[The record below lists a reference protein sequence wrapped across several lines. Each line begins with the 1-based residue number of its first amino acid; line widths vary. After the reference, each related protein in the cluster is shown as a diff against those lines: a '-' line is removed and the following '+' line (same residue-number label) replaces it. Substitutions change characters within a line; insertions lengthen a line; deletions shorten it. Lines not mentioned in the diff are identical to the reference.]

1 MAAGGVA
8 AGAATTMTDRGA
20 SDARGAAPEG
30 AAPAARARR
39 PGPAGVMLASLGA
52 FFALL
57 AILAVQVRAG
67 EDPAL
72 GPAKPAAER
81 RVIVHRVVL
90 RRVVVTK
97 PAPRSSAPAASAPP
111 VSAPAPSA
119 PAPSAPAP
127 APAAP
132 APVTTGSS

>member
-1 MAAGGVA
+1 MA
-8 AGAATTMTDRGA
+8 AGAAGAVAATMTDGGP
-20 SDARGAAPEG
+20 SDPR
-30 AAPAARARR
+30 RR
-39 PGPAGVMLASLGA
+39 PGPAGLMLASLGA

-67 EDPAL
+67 GDPAL
-72 GPAKPAAER
+72 GPAKPAAEVAQR

-90 RRVVVTK
+90 RRVVVTEA
-97 PAPRSSAPAASAPP
+97 APRSSAPAGNASAGT
-111 VSAPAPSA
+111 AAPSA

-132 APVTTGSS
+132 APAPAPVTTGSS

>member
-1 MAAGGVA
+1 VAAGGA
-8 AGAATTMTDRGA
+8 AAEAATTMTDPGA
-20 SDARGAAPEG
+20 SDPRG
-30 AAPAARARR
+30 RR
-39 PGPAGVMLASLGA
+39 SGPAGVMLASLGA

-67 EDPAL
+67 GDPAL
-72 GPAKPAAER
+72 GPAKPAAEVAQR

-90 RRVVVTK
+90 RRVVVTQT
-97 PAPRSSAPAASAPP
+97 APRSRAPAGAAP
-111 VSAPAPSA
+111 STPAPSA

-132 APVTTGSS
+132 APAPVTTGSS